1 MSTPATVVLDTN
13 ILSLPTG
20 RKFIEE
26 DLRGREYNGIIKIE
40 RVCVEIN
47 TIQFELQS
55 KTVLFHLK
63 DQLKKKIDSSE
74 WEAHEVEWFKLIER
88 QLGPAD
94 SKVIQLGMNLTKKYG
109 LVIIF
114 TNDYNFRKYVNNF
127 NPRAR
132 CRKAPIYAA
141 ANFADIVN
149 PRQNSVLI
157 RKIER
162 LSGREWE

>member
-1 MSTPATVVLDTN
+1 MTTSATIVLDTN

-26 DLRGREYNGIIKIE
+26 DLRGREYNGIVKIE

-47 TIQFELQS
+47 TILSELQS
-55 KTVLFHLK
+55 KSVLFHLK
-63 DQLKKKIDSSE
+63 EKMQKKIDSGE

-94 SKVIQLGMNLTKKYG
+94 SKIIQLGMNLTKKYG
-109 LVIIF
+109 LVIIL
-114 TNDYNFRKYVNNF
+114 TNDYNFRKYVNNM
-127 NPRAR
+127 NQRAR

-141 ANFADIVN
+141 ANFADIIN
-149 PRQNSVLI
+149 SRQNSVLI
-157 RKIER
+157 QKIER
-162 LSGREWE
+162 LVGNKN